1 MNEDRLPSSKPVL
14 IDVKVF
20 SLLILCWTTR
30 NDVLHYKYMYIN
42 TNVNS
47 SFCVEESPRYH
58 STAMELHLVPAFRCP
73 YI

>member
-30 NDVLHYKYMYIN
+30 NDDLHYKYMYIN

-47 SFCVEESPRYH
+47 SFY
-58 STAMELHLVPAFRCP
+58 
-73 YI
+73 